1 MRNTPLSASGR
12 PSVVLKQGREESLT
26 RRHPWVFSGAVAGVR
41 GEPAPGS
48 TVDVLSSNRVWL
60 ATGAYSPRSQIRIR
74 VWSFDEGETVDGA
87 FIARKLEQAL
97 ARRTGLLES
106 GSLTA
111 CRLVNAE
118 SDGLAGLIVDRYGDF
133 LVCQFLSAGAE
144 RWKGDIVQSLAD
156 KAGVRGIY
164 ERSDTD
170 TRAKEGLEERCG
182 LLWGEEPP
190 ELVEISEHGVRFL
203 VDVRRGH
210 KTGFYLDQREN
221 RIALEGF
228 SQGAS
233 VLNCFSYTGAF
244 GVRALH
250 AGAATVLN
258 VDTSQEALELGA
270 RNAAL
275 NGAQAGAFQCRA
287 GDVFSTLRTLRD
299 QGRSFDLIVL
309 DPPKFAASASQIMAA
324 SRGYKDINL
333 LAFKL
338 LKPSGTLF
346 TFSCSGH
353 IGPELFRKIVADAAQ
368 DARRTATVV
377 RHLAQG
383 ADHPVSLAFPEGLY
397 LKGLICRAW

>member
-1 MRNTPLSASGR
+1 MPASGR
-12 PSVVLKQGREESLT
+12 PSVVLKQGREESLA

-48 TVDVLSSNRVWL
+48 TVDVFSSSGVWL

-74 VWSFDEGETVDGA
+74 IWSFDEGDAVDGT
-87 FIARKLEQAL
+87 FITQRLEQAL
-97 ARRTGLLES
+97 ARRAGLLDP
-106 GSLTA
+106 GDLTA

-118 SDGLAGLIVDRYGDF
+118 SDGLPGLIVDRYGTL

-144 RWKGDIVQSLAD
+144 CWRGDIVRSLAD
-156 KAGVRGIY
+156 MTGARGIY

-170 TRAKEGLEERCG
+170 ARAKEGLEERCG
-182 LLWGEEPP
+182 ILWGEEPP
-190 ELVEISEHGVRFL
+190 GLVEISEHGVRFL
-203 VDVRRGH
+203 VDVRKGH

-221 RIALEGF
+221 RLALDGF
-228 SQGAS
+228 SKGAE

-244 GVRALH
+244 GIRALH
-250 AGAATVLN
+250 AGASTVLN

-275 NGAQAGAFQCRA
+275 NNARAGAFQCRA
-287 GDVFSTLRTLRD
+287 GDVFSALRTLRD
-299 QGRSFDLIVL
+299 QGRTFDLIVL
-309 DPPKFAASASQIMAA
+309 DPPKFAASASQILPA

-368 DARRTATVV
+368 DARRNATVI
-377 RHLAQG
+377 RHLTQA
-383 ADHPVSLAFPEGLY
+383 ADHPVALAFPEGLY
-397 LKGLICRAW
+397 LKGMICRAW

>member
-1 MRNTPLSASGR
+1 MRDRPMPASGR
-12 PSVVLKQGREESLT
+12 PSVILKQGREESIA

-41 GEPAPGS
+41 GDPVPGS
-48 TVDVLSSNRVWL
+48 TVDVLSASRAWL
-60 ATGAYSPRSQIRIR
+60 ASGAYSPRSQIRIR
-74 VWSFDEGETVDGA
+74 IWSFDEGEAVDRA
-87 FIARKLEQAL
+87 FVARRLEQAL
-97 ARRTGLLES
+97 ARRTGLLEP
-106 GSLTA
+106 GDLTA

-118 SDGLAGLIVDRYGDF
+118 SDGMPGLIVDRYGAF
-133 LVCQFLSAGAE
+133 IVCQFLSAGAE
-144 RWKGDIVQSLAD
+144 RWKNDIVQGLARM
-156 KAGVRGIY
+156 AGARGIY

-170 TRAKEGLEERCG
+170 ARAKEGLEERCG

-190 ELVEISEHGVRFL
+190 EFVEISEHGVRFL

-221 RIALEGF
+221 RIALDGF
-228 SQGAS
+228 SKGAE

-244 GVRALH
+244 GVRSLH
-250 AGAATVLN
+250 AGAAAVLN
-258 VDTSQEALELGA
+258 VDTSQEALELGT

-275 NGAQAGAFQCRA
+275 NNSPAGAFQCMA
-287 GDVFSTLRTLRD
+287 GDVFSTLRTFRD

-309 DPPKFAASASQIMAA
+309 DPPKFAASASQVMAA

-368 DARRTATVV
+368 DARRNATVI
-377 RHLAQG
+377 RHLTQA
-383 ADHPVSLAFPEGLY
+383 ADHPVALAFPEGLY

>member
-1 MRNTPLSASGR
+1 M
-12 PSVVLKQGREESLT
+12 
-26 RRHPWVFSGAVAGVR
+26 
-41 GEPAPGS
+41 
-48 TVDVLSSNRVWL
+48 DVLSSNRVWL

-203 VDVRRGH
+203 VDVRKGH

-221 RIALEGF
+221 RLALDGF
-228 SQGAS
+228 SKGAE

-258 VDTSQEALELGA
+258 VDPSQEALELGA